1 MSKEPTI
8 LHFIYIKNETIKLNN
23 HITYITCSSIENRI
37 TLDNNNEAKLN
48 IALNETSIYY
58 NELVEIYFNNN
69 SIVPDISFDYPIY
82 LNKTNT
88 IYIDNIFPQKDEK
101 SDNEKCLLSL
111 EIIFQSIENEF
122 LPKKIIYNDI
132 ELFSFDTF
140 KNKLRKRI
148 GLINIDINKLNMLS
162 EIKKII
168 QILIL

>member
-8 LHFIYIKNETIKLNN
+8 LHFIYIKKETIKLNN
-23 HITYITCSSIENRI
+23 HIAYITCSSIENKI

-69 SIVPDISFDYPIY
+69 STLPDISFDYPIY
-82 LNKTNT
+82 FNKTNI

-148 GLINIDINKLNMLS
+148 GLINIDINKLNMFF
-162 EIKKII
+162 EIN
-168 QILIL
+168 